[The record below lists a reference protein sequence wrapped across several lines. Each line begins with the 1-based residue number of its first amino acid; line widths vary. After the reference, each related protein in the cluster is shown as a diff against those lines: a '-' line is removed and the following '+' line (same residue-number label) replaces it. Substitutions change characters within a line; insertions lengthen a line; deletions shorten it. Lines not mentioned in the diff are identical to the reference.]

1 VRWRPADLL
10 APPNRLAERQSFPEM
25 AWDPSLYGMTVLAEF
40 VNQTNGNWI
49 ADTAITAPVLTPASV
64 VNAELDELQ
73 LLIEYRSEVMS
84 EAIAQMNDM
93 VGYWAGMLMFSR
105 SSHPW
110 TFRLARTAI
119 VVGEF
124 VAMYWKRQFNRARPS
139 QLSPALM
146 PPIPV
151 PGHAS
156 YPSGHATQA
165 YLLSLLMKEAM
176 DGMINAMPAEVDVV
190 DQTLA
195 RDPSSLLTTPSATLL
210 VRLAERVAR
219 NREVLGVHYPS
230 DSDCGMRL
238 AKKIWTRLM
247 TLPDMDRTNPKS
259 LVGRAKQEWADF
271 PRTQPAVGNGTLGLP

>member
-1 VRWRPADLL
+1 
-10 APPNRLAERQSFPEM
+10 M
-25 AWDPSLYGMTVLAEF
+25 AWDPSLYGMTILAEF
-40 VNQTNGNWI
+40 VNRNNGDWI
-49 ADTAITAPVLTPASV
+49 GDTTIAAPNLASAT

-73 LLIEYRSEVMS
+73 LLVEYRPEVMS
-84 EAIAQMNDM
+84 EALAQMNDM

-124 VAMYWKRQFNRARPS
+124 VAMYWKRQYNRARPS
-139 QLSPALM
+139 QLSPGLM
-146 PPIPV
+146 PPIAV
-151 PGHAS
+151 PAHAS

-176 DGMINAMPAEVDVV
+176 DGMIVAAPAEVDVA
-190 DQTLA
+190 DQTRT
-195 RDPSSLLTTPSATLL
+195 RDPSSLLLTPGATML

-230 DSDCGMRL
+230 DSTRGMEL
-238 AKKIWTRLM
+238 AGKILTRLM
-247 TLPDMDRTNPKS
+247 TLPDMDRTNAKS
-259 LVGRAKQEWADF
+259 LVGRAKKEWADF
-271 PRTQPAVGNGTLGLP
+271 PRAKPAAGNGTLDLP